1 MTESDIKDVVRL
13 TVKEVITQPN
23 IDSENVDY
31 LLGMMNEIIKTT
43 KGNEGSENKRIVLEK
58 VVKNAMFKVDYDSGM
73 KYKELSDKYGMTL
86 DGVYKKVKAMGI
98 YKPRRQEKLLDD
110 KMN

>member
-31 LLGMMNEIIKTT
+31 LVGMMNEIIKTA
-43 KGNEGSENKRIVLEK
+43 KGHEDGENKKIVLEK
-58 VVKNAMFKVDYDSGM
+58 VVKNAMIKVDYENGLT
-73 KYKELSDKYGMTL
+73 YKAIADKYGMTL

-98 YKPRRQEKLLDD
+98 YQPRRQ
-110 KMN
+110 